1 MAEVTGGA
9 PPNRGSAF
17 VLAGSAGVSRS
28 GIRLVA
34 DELVRWPFPRSVHT
48 GHPLGERT
56 A

>member
-17 VLAGSAGVSRS
+17 DLAGIAGVSRS
-28 GIRLVA
+28 DIRLVA
-34 DELVRWPFPRSVHT
+34 DELVRWPFPRSVRAE
-48 GHPLGERT
+48 HPLGERT